1 MAVIGCGPEMPMLRG
16 PRFGMPPPPLR
27 VRASVPDNHKSHRAR
42 PNPVWTY
49 YVNDQFRE
57 TEAGD
62 RYAKAAFE
70 LAQDGKVL
78 DAVYKDVQAIKTLLL
93 QSAELRGFVS
103 SYVYTSDIKLK
114 GLLAVTKSLKLKPL
128 TTKILGVLAANRR
141 LDNLFPFINAFG
153 KLYDAQKGIVNAQ
166 VTSAVPLS
174 DDQLANLKTSLGKA
188 LGQSAE
194 ISTSV
199 DPAILG
205 GLKVR
210 VGSRLFDASLKT
222 KLDSLKFALKRA

>member
-1 MAVIGCGPEMPMLRG
+1 M
-16 PRFGMPPPPLR
+16 
-27 VRASVPDNHKSHRAR
+27 
-42 PNPVWTY
+42 
-49 YVNDQFRE
+49 NDQFRE

-70 LAQDGKVL
+70 LAQDQGVL
-78 DAVYKDVQAIKTLLL
+78 DAVQKDMVALKALLL
-93 QSAELRGFVS
+93 QSAELRQFVS
-103 SYVYTSDIKLK
+103 SYVYSSDVKLK
-114 GLLAVTKSLKLKPL
+114 GLLAVAKSLNLNAL
-128 TTKILGVLAANRR
+128 TTKILSVVAANRR
-141 LDNLFPFINAFG
+141 LGELFPFLNAFF
-153 KLYDAQKGIVNAQ
+153 KRYDAAKGIVNAE
-166 VTSAVPLS
+166 VVSAVPLS
-174 DDQLANLKTSLGKA
+174 DDQLGALKTTLGKA
-188 LGQSAE
+188 LGHQAE

>member
-1 MAVIGCGPEMPMLRG
+1 M
-16 PRFGMPPPPLR
+16 
-27 VRASVPDNHKSHRAR
+27 
-42 PNPVWTY
+42 
-49 YVNDQFRE
+49 NDQFRE

-70 LAQDGKVL
+70 LAQDQGVL
-78 DAVYKDVQAIKTLLL
+78 EAVHKDLATVKALLL
-93 QSAELRGFVS
+93 QSAELRNFVAS
-103 SYVYTSDIKLK
+103 FVYTSDLKLK
-114 GLLAVTKSLKLKPL
+114 GLLAVTASLKLNPL
-128 TTKILGVLAANRR
+128 TNKVFGLLAQNRR
-141 LDNLFPFINAFG
+141 LGDLFPFLNAFS
-153 KLYDAQKGIVNAQ
+153 KRYDALKGIVNAE

-174 DDQLANLKTSLGKA
+174 DEQLGNLKAALGKA

-194 ISTSV
+194 VSTVV

>member
-1 MAVIGCGPEMPMLRG
+1 M
-16 PRFGMPPPPLR
+16 
-27 VRASVPDNHKSHRAR
+27 
-42 PNPVWTY
+42 
-49 YVNDQFRE
+49 NDQFRE

-70 LAQDGKVL
+70 LAQDQGVL
-78 DAVYKDVQAIKTLLL
+78 EAVHKDLAAVKALLL
-93 QSAELRGFVS
+93 QSAELRNFVAS
-103 SYVYTSDIKLK
+103 FVYTSEVKLN
-114 GLLAVTKSLKLKPL
+114 GLLAVTKSLKLNAL
-128 TTKILGVLAANRR
+128 TTKVFGVLAANRR
-141 LDNLFPFINAFG
+141 LDHLFPLLNAFS
-153 KLYDAQKGIVNAQ
+153 KLYDAHKGIVNAE
-166 VTSAVPLS
+166 VTSAVALT
-174 DDQLANLKTSLGKA
+174 DEQLGNLKTALGTA

-194 ISTSV
+194 VSTVV

>member
-1 MAVIGCGPEMPMLRG
+1 MSENDLNANLDV
-16 PRFGMPPPPLR
+16 
-27 VRASVPDNHKSHRAR
+27 H
-42 PNPVWTY
+42 
-49 YVNDQFRE
+49 VNDQFRE

-70 LAQDGKVL
+70 LAQDGKSL
-78 DAVYKDVQAIKTLLL
+78 DAVHQDLANVKTLML
-93 QSAELRGFVS
+93 QSAELRNFIG
-103 SYVYTSDIKLK
+103 SYVYTSDIKLN
-114 GLLAVTKSLKLKPL
+114 GLVAVTDKLKLNAL
-128 TTKILGVLAANRR
+128 TKKVFGVLAANRR
-141 LDNLFPFINAFG
+141 LNELFPFINAFN
-153 KLYDAQKGIVNAQ
+153 KLYDAQKGVVNAE

-174 DDQLANLKTSLGKA
+174 DEQLASLKTTLGKT

-222 KLDSLKFALKRA
+222 KLDSLKFALKKA

>member
-1 MAVIGCGPEMPMLRG
+1 M
-16 PRFGMPPPPLR
+16 
-27 VRASVPDNHKSHRAR
+27 
-42 PNPVWTY
+42 
-49 YVNDQFRE
+49 NDQFRE

-70 LAQDGKVL
+70 LAQDQGVL
-78 DAVYKDVQAIKTLLL
+78 EAVYKDLAGVKALLL
-93 QSAELRGFVS
+93 QSAELRNFIT
-103 SYVYTSDIKLK
+103 SYVYTSEVKLK
-114 GLLAVTKSLKLKPL
+114 GLLAVAKSLNLNPMTAKVF
-128 TTKILGVLAANRR
+128 GVLAANRR
-141 LDNLFPFINAFG
+141 LGDLFPLLNAFS
-153 KLYDAQKGIVNAQ
+153 KAYDKHKGVVNAE
-166 VTSAVPLS
+166 VTSAVALS
-174 DDQLANLKTSLGKA
+174 DEQLGNLKTALGSA

-194 ISTSV
+194 VNTVV

>member
-1 MAVIGCGPEMPMLRG
+1 MLRS
-16 PRFGMPPPPLR
+16 PRFEAVGSALCARGPVPIIKNSRFSPPYCLGP
-27 VRASVPDNHKSHRAR
+27 
-42 PNPVWTY
+42 

-70 LAQDGKVL
+70 LAQDQGVL
-78 DAVYKDVQAIKTLLL
+78 EAVHKDLAAVKGLLL
-93 QSAELRGFVS
+93 QSAELRNFVAS
-103 SYVYTSDIKLK
+103 FVYTSDLKLK
-114 GLLAVTKSLKLKPL
+114 GLLAVTASLKLNPL
-128 TTKILGVLAANRR
+128 TNKVFGLLAQNRR
-141 LDNLFPFINAFG
+141 LGDLFPFLNAFS
-153 KLYDAQKGIVNAQ
+153 KRYDALKGIVNAE
-166 VTSAVPLS
+166 VTSAVPLTS
-174 DDQLANLKTSLGKA
+174 EQLGNLKTALGQT

-194 ISTSV
+194 VSTVV

>member
-1 MAVIGCGPEMPMLRG
+1 MSPRPEALVARLFALATSCPTIKPNRHSGLMPLSQFAKEVLE
-16 PRFGMPPPPLR
+16 P
-27 VRASVPDNHKSHRAR
+27 H
-42 PNPVWTY
+42 
-49 YVNDQFRE
+49 VNDQFRE

-70 LAQDGKVL
+70 LAGDGKSL
-78 DAVYKDVQAIKTLLL
+78 DTVHKDLAALKALMLS
-93 QSAELRGFVS
+93 SAELRTFVA
-103 SYVYTSDIKLK
+103 SYVYKSDVKLN
-114 GLLAVTKSLKLKPL
+114 GLLAVAKSLKLTDL
-128 TTKILGVLAANRR
+128 TRKLLGVMAANRR
-141 LDNLFPFINAFG
+141 LDHLFPLINAFN
-153 KLYDAQKGIVNAQ
+153 KRYDAHKGIVNAE
-166 VTSAVPLS
+166 VTSAVPLTGA
-174 DDQLANLKTSLGKA
+174 QFETLKTTLGKT